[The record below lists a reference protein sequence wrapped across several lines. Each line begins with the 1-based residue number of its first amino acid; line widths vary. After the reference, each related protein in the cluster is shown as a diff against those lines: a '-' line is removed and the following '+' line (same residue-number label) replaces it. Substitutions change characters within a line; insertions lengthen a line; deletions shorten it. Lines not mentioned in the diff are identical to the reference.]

1 MYSTHVTALALA
13 SPKESCALT
22 ARYAARTSRAN
33 PKLGRSRS
41 PTMFTNVRRLSAL
54 ASKEM
59 GSSAED
65 RVLRRRKTDRESCLR
80 LKFSI
85 YNARPSKVLT
95 TERLVFFRD
104 YYEIESGQGN
114 DAASVPRSR
123 QAQRQAVESPHDREA
138 SSFSGTITRSRA
150 GKATILL
157 LFQEADRQ
165 NARPSKVLT
174 TERLVDRF
182 QGRLR
187 DRERARQ
194 RYCFLVDRQN
204 ARQSKVLTTERLV
217 FFRDH

>member
-1 MYSTHVTALALA
+1 MPGRRKS
-13 SPKESCALT
+13 
-22 ARYAARTSRAN
+22 SRQ
-33 PKLGRSRS
+33 R
-41 PTMFTNVRRLSAL
+41 
-54 ASKEM
+54 
-59 GSSAED
+59 GSSIVFRDDYEIESGQGNDTASGRQTERRAVESPHD
-65 RVLRRRKTDRESCLR
+65 REARLFQGLLRDRERARQRYCFCSKKQTGTTPGRRKSSRQR
-80 LKFSI
+80 G
-85 YNARPSKVLT
+85 
-95 TERLVFFRD
+95 LVFFRD

-114 DAASVPRSR
+114 DTASVPRSR

-174 TERLVDRF
+174 TARLVDRF

-204 ARQSKVLTTERLV
+204 ARPSKVLTTERLV